1 MFGNFTRT
9 APAARLVCFVFAL
22 GLGSF
27 GCGGHGAGGAP
38 PATANGQAT
47 SSAGSGGSI
56 KEKLEQE
63 ADPIGKQPV
72 RGGDKFTGYVEAKA
86 PPKVERKEQG
96 FSISADLGWGG
107 PLECFVYDHVID
119 AGAAVNIMLKEAA
132 KNVKFN
138 FLAPYY
144 VDHQGLEPMLAIR
157 GVYQVEREGQKYA
170 GDFKLIVVPRSEYP
184 LMCWLDTP
192 GYAKSFARVTSEF
205 AKSFKFESKRAAPT
219 RGELWIVSVDGV
231 PVGFSRETT
240 YVQDSGKVSRIALSA
255 RFLPAGPGE
264 MSFDDDAEIL
274 GMDKDGSLATGK
286 YVSAEN
292 GETAYTI
299 DIERT
304 KAGYNYVGTIQGKAV
319 NGSFKSKQP
328 LRGHYAVELKLKGLA
343 AAKKKAKFEEMEYD
357 PSVDAANASKVT
369 YEVSPEGDG
378 MTITSSLGQRG
389 MTSKANGRGVIKQIL
404 LSAGAKKIQIDLVE
418 ESGGI

>member
-1 MFGNFTRT
+1 MFGNLTRRM
-9 APAARLVCFVFAL
+9 PAVRSVCFVF
-22 GLGSF
+22 GLGSAAL

-38 PATANGQAT
+38 PATANGAA
-47 SSAGSGGSI
+47 SKDGGGGSI

-63 ADPIGKQPV
+63 GEPMGKQPV

-86 PPKVERKEQG
+86 PPTVERKEQG
-96 FSISADLGWGG
+96 FAISADLGWGG

-138 FLAPYY
+138 YLAPYY

-157 GVYQVEREGQKYA
+157 GVYQVERNGEKYA

-192 GYAKSFARVTSEF
+192 GYAKTFARVTSEF
-205 AKSFKFESKRAAPT
+205 AKSFKFESTRAAPT

-240 YVQDSGKVSRIALSA
+240 YVQDGGKVSRIALSA

-264 MSFDDDAEIL
+264 MSFDDDAEIIT
-274 GMDKDGSLATGK
+274 MEKDGSIATGK

-299 DIERT
+299 DVERT
-304 KAGYNYVGTIQGKAV
+304 KSGYNYVGTIQGKAV

-328 LRGHYAVELKLKGLA
+328 IKGHYAVELKLKGLA
-343 AAKKKAKFEEMEYD
+343 PSKKKAKFDEMEYD
-357 PSVDAANASKVT
+357 PSVDAANPSKVS
-369 YEVSPEGDG
+369 YEVTPEGDG
-378 MTITSSLGQRG
+378 LTVTSSLGQRG
-389 MTSKANGRGVIKQIL
+389 MTSKANGRGIIKQIQ
-404 LSAGAKKIQIDLVE
+404 LSAGAKKVQIDLVE
-418 ESGGI
+418 ESGEL

>member
-1 MFGNFTRT
+1 MFGNFTART
-9 APAARLVCFVFAL
+9 PAARLLRLVFAF
-22 GLGSF
+22 GLCSF
-27 GCGGHGAGGAP
+27 GCAGHGGAGAQ
-38 PATANGQAT
+38 PASPSEAAT
-47 SSAGSGGSI
+47 SGADGGGSI

-72 RGGDKFTGYVEAKA
+72 RGGEKFTAYVEAKA
-86 PPKVERKEQG
+86 PPKVERKDQG
-96 FSISADLGWGG
+96 FAISADLGWGG

-138 FLAPYY
+138 FLAPYF
-144 VDHQGLEPMLAIR
+144 VEHQGLEPMLAIR
-157 GVYQVEREGQKYA
+157 GVYQVERQGQKFA

-205 AKSFKFESKRAAPT
+205 AKSFKYQSTRAAPT

-240 YVQDSGKVSRIALSA
+240 YVQDGGKVSRIALSA

-264 MSFDDDAEIL
+264 MSFDDDAEIIA
-274 GMDKDGSLATGK
+274 MDKDGAITTGK

-328 LRGHYAVELKLKGLA
+328 LKGHYAVELKLKGLA
-343 AAKKKAKFEEMEYD
+343 ASKKKAKFEAMEYD
-357 PSVDAANASKVT
+357 PSVDAANPSKVT
-369 YEVSPEGDG
+369 YEVTPEGEG
-378 MTITSSLGQRG
+378 MTVTSSLGQRG
-389 MTSKANGRGVIKQIL
+389 MTSKANGQGVIKQIL
-404 LSAGAKKIQIDLVE
+404 LSAGSKKIQIDLVE
-418 ESGGI
+418 ESGGL

>member
-1 MFGNFTRT
+1 MVGPFTRRT
-9 APAARLVCFVFAL
+9 PAARLRSLGFAL
-22 GLGSF
+22 GLCSL
-27 GCGGHGAGGAP
+27 GCAGHGGAGAP
-38 PATANGQAT
+38 PATPSGPAT
-47 SSAGSGGSI
+47 SGAGGGSI

-63 ADPIGKQPV
+63 AEPIGKQPV
-72 RGGDKFTGYVEAKA
+72 RGGEKFTAYVEAKA
-86 PPKVERKEQG
+86 PPKLERKDQG
-96 FSISADLGWGG
+96 FSVSADLGWGG

-119 AGAAVNIMLKEAA
+119 AGAAVNVMLKEAA
-132 KNVKFN
+132 KNVKFSY
-138 FLAPYY
+138 LAPYF

-157 GVYQVEREGQKYA
+157 GVYQIERQGQKFA

-205 AKSFKFESKRAAPT
+205 AKSFKFQTTRGAPT
-219 RGELWIVSVDGV
+219 RGELWIVSLDGV

-240 YVQDSGKVSRIALSA
+240 YVQAGDKVSRIALSA

-264 MSFDDDAEIL
+264 MSFDDDAEIIT
-274 GMDKDGSLATGK
+274 MDKDGAIATGK

-292 GETAYTI
+292 GEPAYTI

-328 LRGHYAVELKLKGLA
+328 LKGHYAVERKLKALA
-343 AAKKKAKFEEMEYD
+343 ASKKKAKFEEMEYD
-357 PSVDAANASKVT
+357 PSVDATSPSKVS
-369 YEVSPEGDG
+369 YEVAPDGDG
-378 MTITSSLGQRG
+378 MVVSSSLGQRG
-389 MTSKANGRGVIKQIL
+389 MTSKANAQGVVKQTL
-404 LSAGAKKIQIDLVE
+404 LSAGSKKIQIDLVE
-418 ESGGI
+418 ESGGL